1 MTHGIF
7 HHTSLKWATA
17 MLAATFFLSCNTD
30 KARNG
35 GCLEPDRDS
44 IMFKYARNISAIQLQ
59 DCKVVTL
66 RDPWHHGKT
75 LSQYV
80 LVARDDS
87 ASFVS
92 RHDRPQGIVVYTPLR
107 RVITF
112 ASPHNFLLEALGME
126 NAIVGACDIEYNK
139 VEKIR
144 RMAKEKKIADCGN
157 AMQPSMETIIET
169 MPDALLMCSYEN
181 RGQMHI
187 EKLGIPVIECAEY
200 METSALGRA
209 EWMRFYGMIMG
220 CEDRADSLFHVVES
234 HYADVTQ
241 KTKTRHGRKRVLT
254 ERVYNGTWY
263 CPGGNSSMGRLIA
276 DAGADYVFANRS
288 ESGSLPLSPETV
300 MNAAADADVWLF
312 VYDGEK
318 PMTRDQLLKEMPG
331 YALIK
336 AFRDGNFYQCSAAHS
351 TYFDELSF
359 RPDLL
364 IRNIAE
370 ILYPDLFDN
379 AEYRYYRKYKQS
391 AQ

>member
-1 MTHGIF
+1 M
-7 HHTSLKWATA
+7 WATA
-17 MLAATFFLSCNTD
+17 MLAAALFLSCNADKTRHGDRLDTD
-30 KARNG
+30 
-35 GCLEPDRDS
+35 CDS
-44 IMFKYARNISAIQLQ
+44 IKFKYARNISAIQLQ
-59 DCKVVTL
+59 DCKVVTINN
-66 RDPWHHGKT
+66 PWHHDKT

-87 ASFVS
+87 ASYAS
-92 RHDRPQGIVVYTPLR
+92 RHDRPQGTVVYTPLR

-112 ASPHNFLLEALGME
+112 ASPHNFLLVTLGME
-126 NAIVGACDIEYNK
+126 NSIVGACDIEYNK

-169 MPDALLMCSYEN
+169 TPDALLMCSYES
-181 RGQMHI
+181 RSQMHI

-209 EWMRFYGMIMG
+209 EWMRFYGMLMG

-234 HYADVTQ
+234 RYTDVAQ
-241 KTKTRHGRKRVLT
+241 KAKTRGKRKRVLT

-276 DAGADYVFANRS
+276 DAGADYVFAKRS
-288 ESGSLPLSPETV
+288 ESGSLSLSPETV
-300 MNAAADADVWLF
+300 INTAADADVWLF
-312 VYDGEK
+312 VYDGNS
-318 PMTRDQLLKEMPG
+318 PMTRDQLLKELPG

-336 AFRDGNFYQCSAAHS
+336 AFRDGNFYQCSASHS

-370 ILYPDLFDN
+370 ILYPDMFDN

-391 AQ
+391 AL